1 MEAFMHLQSSGLQPP
16 APRVSQTRHS
26 SAAPRLRAT
35 AAVLA
40 AGGLVSAGL
49 LPAVHQVQH
58 GRRRLV
64 KRVTGDDVQWLP
76 QEASLESEGE
86 VQIPLLLVEDVYLPG
101 APVALPVADMSTK
114 KLYDSLLAAGGRYL
128 GAVLYNKEQNQ
139 TAAYATLLYLEDLV
153 ESRQGYLALHFA
165 VGRARLRRC
174 LPVDDFLRAEA
185 DLLWD
190 ESEEALNCADALSE
204 ELSELERLQQQH
216 GSQGD
221 GLRSALILEPPL
233 PPPVQAVQGLWRAK
247 SGVRIRIHGM
257 EVQDL
262 GKLEVQS
269 NSQLAV
275 QLGSKPFSATL
286 MCGADETVDVLTW
299 DDGDVWRRLAAPP
312 PTRTSRSAASI
323 WQAARRWRTLGTWRA
338 EARRGEARWSSATE
352 LAKSRKARVW
362 DPQSDD
368 QSGATAWASAA
379 EKADSAARAELWE
392 EVLRPCQR
400 LLQAPSTSAR
410 VEVFRDML
418 RAEITRLQLNL
429 ALGS

>member
-1 MEAFMHLQSSGLQPP
+1 MQ
-16 APRVSQTRHS
+16 
-26 SAAPRLRAT
+26 
-35 AAVLA
+35 
-40 AGGLVSAGL
+40 
-49 LPAVHQVQH
+49 
-58 GRRRLV
+58 
-64 KRVTGDDVQWLP
+64 
-76 QEASLESEGE
+76 
-86 VQIPLLLVEDVYLPG
+86 
-101 APVALPVADMSTK
+101 
-114 KLYDSLLAAGGRYL
+114 
-128 GAVLYNKEQNQ
+128 
-139 TAAYATLLYLEDLV
+139 
-153 ESRQGYLALHFA
+153 A

-257 EVQDL
+257 EVPRSRKVGSSKQGL
-262 GKLEVQS
+262 
-269 NSQLAV
+269 

-286 MCGADETVDVLTW
+286 TCGADETVDVLTW

-379 EKADSAARAELWE
+379 EKADSAARAELWKRCFGPASGFCRPRR
-392 EVLRPCQR
+392 LRPGLKFLEICFEPR
-400 LLQAPSTSAR
+400 
-410 VEVFRDML
+410 L
-418 RAEITRLQLNL
+418 RASSSIWHL
-429 ALGS
+429 AARPSEMAWAVLHLHCWLIDYFRCMLSEQHMFQKAGSVRVPLLVTI